1 MPDIIQL
8 KESSYKGVSFPVKEM
23 PTDGGRR
30 VIKIRY
36 PRSDK
41 QSIEDQGLIPR
52 EFSITAIIPHD
63 DYYNVKDSLLRVLED
78 GEKGTLVHPTF
89 GNIESVRNGTYSLEE
104 KITELGKAEILIKFF
119 IDDAVG
125 VPVESARIASR
136 VQTASDVFNASLASD
151 MSAAFEITSTNTGNF
166 ADAKDAA
173 LNVPFS
179 FSDISKG
186 IQASADKIDEFN
198 GLIVSYQNNVG
209 KIVQDPVDMAAKNNE
224 LFNSLNNLYEN
235 SDDTYQI
242 MSGLF
247 GFGDDDPSFE
257 QNTAARIERQ
267 QNREL
272 IRSNMKGQAL
282 SYSYVLAVQIEFTN
296 EVDLNNSL
304 VALEDQ
310 YTDIRDNQLLSN
322 ESLLAMD
329 DVRVQASAAFAEK
342 LLNTRKVITIN
353 TRKMPLSVLVYQY
366 YGSTELVPT
375 IANLN
380 KIRNN
385 AFVEGDVEIL
395 SA

>member
-23 PTDGGRR
+23 PTEGGRR
-30 VIKIRY
+30 LIKIRY

-63 DYYNVKDSLLRVLED
+63 DYYNVKDALLRVLED

-89 GNIESVRNGTYSLEE
+89 GNIESVRNGTYSLDE

-136 VQTASDVFNASLASD
+136 VQTASDEFNASLAADLSG
-151 MSAAFEITSTNTGNF
+151 AFDITSTNTGNF
-166 ADAKDAA
+166 ADAEEAA
-173 LNVPFS
+173 LNVPS
-179 FSDISKG
+179 AFSDVVKK

-198 GLIVSYQNNVG
+198 GLIVSYQNTVG
-209 KIVQDPVDMAAKNNE
+209 KIIQDPVDMAAKNNE

-235 SDDTYQI
+235 SDDAYQI

-267 QNREL
+267 RNREL
-272 IRSNMKGQAL
+272 IRVNIKAQSL
-282 SYSYVLAVQIEFTN
+282 SYSYVVAVDIDYTN
-296 EVDLNNSL
+296 EVDLNSSL
-304 VALEDQ
+304 SDLEGQ
-310 YTDIRDNQLLSN
+310 YLSIRTNEMLSN

-329 DVRVQASAAFAEK
+329 NVRVQGNAALAEK

-353 TRKMPLSVLVYQY
+353 TRKIPLSVLVYQY

-375 IANLN
+375 ISDLN
-380 KIRNN
+380 KIKQN